1 MIDQRS
7 APLCNDIVKLQW
19 TLVSKRHKLSR
30 THRTFTLLVSAVASS
45 SAFQSWPWWSFKSV
59 QCWRMRQTERRE
71 RKKYSLLIRFC
82 SASLRRQRSERVA
95 FSYSWVG
102 GEWQW
107 IKEPCVC
114 VCVSVCMELLS
125 IATHTRRRQ
134 QSVPRRKRLG
144 VGRPSGELAGASVW

>member
-1 MIDQRS
+1 MTDQRS
-7 APLCNDIVKLQW
+7 APLCNDIVSVKLQW
-19 TLVSKRHKLSR
+19 TLVSERHKLSR

-45 SAFQSWPWWSFKSV
+45 SAFQCWPWWSFKSV
-59 QCWRMRQTERRE
+59 QRWRMRQTERRE

-82 SASLRRQRSERVA
+82 SPSLRRQRSERVA

-114 VCVSVCMELLS
+114 VSVCLWSCL
-125 IATHTRRRQ
+125 ALPHTHGGGSSQ
-134 QSVPRRKRLG
+134 CPG
-144 VGRPSGELAGASVW
+144 VSGWA